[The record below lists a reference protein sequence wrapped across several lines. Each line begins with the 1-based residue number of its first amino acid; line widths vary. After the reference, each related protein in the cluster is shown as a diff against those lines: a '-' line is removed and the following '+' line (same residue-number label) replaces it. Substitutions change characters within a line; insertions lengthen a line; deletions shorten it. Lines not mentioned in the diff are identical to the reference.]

1 MTGQRRVRGPAKIDS
16 SQQAKLDVVR
26 ARRIERDNAREELEI
41 RVQQLRESFL
51 VEQDAALRSA
61 VWAAKDADVPAAH
74 IKRVLNITDHRTYQR
89 WLEGYVPPVV
99 VKPEDFGPFSAT
111 FRVLHDNDTVAERE
125 GGPADWYFKAHISQY
140 RDWNLSLWLGM
151 GMFNRFGWWVDDKR
165 EAWQDIPDDFRSQ
178 VLDEDGVLHAEF
190 VDWLK
195 TEVFPAFTKATQ
207 Q

>member
-1 MTGQRRVRGPAKIDS
+1 MGRGKKILTPAHHAAMQRVRDQYAS
-16 SQQAKLDVVR
+16 YVVVGLE
-26 ARRIERDNAREELEI
+26 IQERVAELERTLRTGAEDNLRAAI
-41 RVQQLRESFL
+41 FAAMDAGVPQQE
-51 VEQDAALRSA
+51 
-61 VWAAKDADVPAAH
+61 
-74 IKRVLNITDHRTYQR
+74 IKRILEIKNHDTFRTR
-89 WLEGYVPPVV
+89 WVDSYVPPI
-99 VKPEDFGPFSAT
+99 VKTAADFGPFSAT

-195 TEVFPAFTKATQ
+195 TEVFPVFTKATQ
-207 Q
+207 